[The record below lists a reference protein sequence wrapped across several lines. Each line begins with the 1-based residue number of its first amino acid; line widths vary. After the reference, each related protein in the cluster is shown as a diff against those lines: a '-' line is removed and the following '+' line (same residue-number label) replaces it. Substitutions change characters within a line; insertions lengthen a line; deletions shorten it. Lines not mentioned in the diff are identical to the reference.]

1 MDESIDLTKESVAEA
16 PLACIIRRK
25 AGHPGIEAKRAWLA
39 ERIAEGHVFRK
50 LRDPASCAFLEYAPL
65 ETAWVPVEGEN
76 YLYLYCLWVA
86 GDAKGHG
93 HGARLMESC
102 IEDARARGRSGICML
117 GADKQKAWLSD
128 QAFAAKYGFRPVD
141 TVPGG
146 YALLALSFDGTLPH
160 FAAGAKRGAV
170 EDAGLVVYYDDQ
182 CPFLPARVET
192 LRAYCAEK
200 GIRADF
206 RHVGSLAEAKALP
219 SVFNNFAVFWNGQLI
234 TVNQIDPKML
244 DRIMNH

>member
-1 MDESIDLTKESVAEA
+1 MDEYIDLTGENITEA
-16 PLACIIRRK
+16 PLACIIRK
-25 AGHPGIEAKRAWLA
+25 KPGHPGIEAKRAWLA
-39 ERIAEGHVFRK
+39 ERLAEGHVFRK
-50 LRDPASCAFLEYAPL
+50 LRDPASCAFIEYAPL
-65 ETAWVPVEGEN
+65 ETAWVPIEGDN
-76 YLYLYCLWVA
+76 YLYIYCLWVV

-102 IEDARARGRSGICML
+102 IEDARRCGKS
-117 GADKQKAWLSD
+117 
-128 QAFAAKYGFRPVD
+128 GFRPVD
-141 TVPGG
+141 DAPGG

-192 LRAYCAEK
+192 LRAYCADK
-200 GIRADF
+200 GIKADF
-206 RHVGSLAEAKALP
+206 RHVGSLAEAKAFP
-219 SVFNNFAVFWNGQLI
+219 SVFNNFAVFWNGQLV

-244 DRIMNH
+244 EKIISY